1 MPVALGREGR
11 GLLLNL
17 LFKGGSLQLEK
28 ICRLVLVVVS
38 GPLLGQAAFGRFQF
52 ASTVTTLLALGTDL
66 GLAIWTT
73 RALARSRARAGTIVA
88 MGLRIRALAS
98 IPYLVVTAVVALL
111 SHDDVRWALLILGAA
126 ALGSAFIDHVGAIF
140 RGYERFDDEARL
152 NIARAILIAA
162 LGLSALLAGRSLVA
176 LSLGIAAATALAGG
190 YAVVLLR
197 RYELSVLGGFD
208 RALARGALREALPLW
223 LATLLSFLYFKGDVV
238 LMRPLAGDAALGAYS
253 AAYKIFEGSMQ
264 LPAILLAVVFP
275 ALARAH
281 GDRLRQRRWER
292 GTMAVLL
299 GLGLAVGGVVY
310 AAGAPIIAFL
320 FRGGFAE
327 AVPSLRV
334 LALGLPLLY
343 VNFGLT
349 HFLIARDLG
358 SRNLVF
364 SAGMLVLNVALNL
377 VAIPRLGGPGAA
389 WATVITE
396 AALTACCLLTLRLH
410 SAEAE
415 APPEPAATSRDSM
428 PA

>member
-1 MPVALGREGR
+1 MPLGREGR

-28 ICRLVLVVVS
+28 VCRLVLVVVS

-66 GLAIWTT
+66 GLAMWTT
-73 RALARSRARAGTIVA
+73 RALARSRTRAATIVA

-98 IPYLVVTAVVALL
+98 LPYLAVTVIVALA
-111 SHDDVRWALLILGAA
+111 SQGDVRWALLILGAA

-152 NIARAILIAA
+152 NIARAVLIAA
-162 LGLSALLAGRSLVA
+162 LGLAALLAGRSVVA
-176 LSLGIAAATALAGG
+176 LSVGMAGATALAGA
-190 YAVVLLR
+190 YALALLR
-197 RYELSVLGGFD
+197 RYHLAPGGPFD
-208 RALARGALREALPLW
+208 RALARVAVREALPLW

-238 LMRPLAGDAALGAYS
+238 LLRPLAGDAALGAYS

-264 LPAILLAVVFP
+264 VPAILLAVVFP

-281 GDRLRQRRWER
+281 GDRRRQRRWER
-292 GTMAVLL
+292 GLVAVLL
-299 GLGLAVGGVVY
+299 ALGLSVGGVVY
-310 AAGAPIIAFL
+310 AVRAPLISWL
-320 FRGGFAE
+320 FRGQFAD

-343 VNFGLT
+343 LNFGLT

-358 SRNLVF
+358 HKNLVF
-364 SAGMLVLNVALNL
+364 AGGMLVLNVALNL

-396 AALTACCLLTLRLH
+396 AALTVCCLATLR
-410 SAEAE
+410 APREAE
-415 APPEPAATSRDSM
+415 ALPEPAAASRDRM